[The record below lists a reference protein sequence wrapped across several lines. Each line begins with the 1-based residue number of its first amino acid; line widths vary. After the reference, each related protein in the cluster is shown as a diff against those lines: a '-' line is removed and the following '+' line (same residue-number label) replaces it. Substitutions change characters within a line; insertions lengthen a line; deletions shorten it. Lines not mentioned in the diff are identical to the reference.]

1 MPPTQRHPAGINP
14 YAPPHPAKQLPRS
27 QPTKHPHKPHTPHAK
42 VKVENFGPPAWRTV
56 LHNRVDFGY
65 PDFYPSRPGFDQP
78 EDVLTE
84 GNVKSGFAGKPF
96 VSEVAETFSMH
107 GPIHQHLSGGCLN
120 MLMQLGK
127 NLVEKQEES
136 MPQFQERSFRI
147 PGRVIYTDNKRLGFL
162 ADLGNPDI
170 PLHWLMRNQIP
181 HGFKGVEL
189 LDVMFSPLT
198 TVRQPPPNLAPM
210 DPIPIDRA
218 IWLIRVIG
226 SNDIAAHR
234 ARQHQTATS
243 VPAPSPAAA
252 TPSSTT
258 TVTATPA
265 LPVSSNDWYSQE
277 FTNTVISWLRIQ
289 LGQLALPSTVK
300 AAGKLPVTKAG
311 SGILQDEKARAK
323 WLAKWDYS
331 TRLLRALHTKH
342 LISTRL
348 FTGWLADHLTH
359 VNLAQLGFLAQLIGE
374 YLDDL
379 VHHLGSARH
388 CLRAACDKL
397 VEVRNSPG
405 KELLQKVETML
416 ITIIKAL
423 YEAKPDVL
431 LSPSTWRQHS
441 SLLATIVPTSS
452 PQWENLKRRNEA
464 LTFKPTVSAGSS
476 NPRRQHMAE
485 IQKLDSICED
495 TDMRQLTFL
504 FFDGAASPTCSP
516 VDLVKFEEK
525 VFTLL
530 NWSMGLYQLGA
541 HRPYAVYTLL
551 KHWHEQQEEH
561 QQASASSSSAA
572 AAAASSSSS
581 HAKLAKR
588 QHIDL
593 FEVVYKWLD
602 TVPVARN
609 QDNVRA
615 IGITIGELTRRGMFS
630 YGRYLQ
636 TLIANGQTA
645 RNLRSSSSDK
655 RSHHLAL
662 LKSMPIFVMAKDL
675 FQQRRIAL
683 SGDDLEVRRR
693 DELEEEGVLAAF
705 EERVKEYVPE
715 VYGLKSYGQS
725 ETLKTMVHYEIPTSS
740 QLTRYLYVCAR
751 FSIAANA
758 GAMLK
763 SDGERPAMDA
773 STFARVTQVF
783 RQSHGYATIAD
794 FMIRALQEAED
805 DEILD
810 VILDIIKRDADV
822 WTAMDL
828 WPRLGDKLLD
838 RHHVLERKGKEHPRL
853 MQLLRVLAQKKR
865 LNPDDEDEAEQLQT
879 SVDKST
885 TPPGGIKL
893 VDIFEVLPHI
903 LTTGKESKAISVAP
917 ALFRQCGS
925 FSSWSLKW
933 WMLILD
939 VVQKANIEQKP
950 FLYHVISTHL
960 SAVLGQ
966 HGDSLDDAVTSW
978 LENLSAVNLVEMF
991 GKRSSG
997 VLVRLL
1003 LFLISH
1009 RFLSTWVLLEKAVFP
1024 IWKYASPFALP
1035 PRKRFSSKQIQAI
1048 TSTVNIIAQLLISP
1062 PLIPDFPPVSL
1073 KESLIVQASRQPVL
1087 QRLSV
1092 GILIQH
1098 LPLLVVFEQ
1107 SKLLPDQISQ
1117 RIDVILRNLAMTA
1130 EFKTAAFRNLNLLK
1144 DAFLA
1149 REWSGPGM
1157 DQGLEG
1163 KMIDVLKRIMSE
1175 KPTQPSPK
1183 QGLPNFDT
1191 SARFSAWRWTRVVL
1205 EMRVEFKALT
1215 MRIAEGQNV
1224 AEAKQTL
1231 NQLVHATLDRETT
1244 ADDTDLLCEVFRGVD
1259 SMVTQEILAAGL
1271 ERLATLLGHAIAA
1284 ESQQQ
1289 LETNIK
1295 SIDQLLRILD
1305 SMNNLPSQSVT
1316 EASVLN
1322 ARHKLLDLLALALQ
1336 TVERNL
1342 STTRDGSDLLLPSG
1356 ISPPQPS
1363 HLLKAVM
1370 GLLKFTLGSV
1380 GSENGSLTAPKPNFP
1395 HLAVCFL
1402 KAIFASDGILDS
1414 SSAKVMADMLVY
1426 IIDCTSPQARL
1437 ICQSALLA
1445 ETASRH
1451 AQSILS
1457 SFPELSAALPY
1468 LSPVQRHMSL
1478 VTPDTAD
1485 HISDSALPLDDRH
1498 WELFE
1503 YIGPPKRKIGP
1514 QDLFLASAP
1523 LKDASSIPITLFDP
1537 KITRDAPPNAG
1548 TMDAYVKAAED
1559 GEVSPVGEEEEPRR
1573 SWETFASERNLGDG
1587 LAGEPA
1593 YAKQA
1598 ATLVFSARDNDV
1610 PEVMPVKSTASQQPV
1625 VVVPSSTSPQKP
1637 KGKRSNSSGKD
1648 KVTGSNKD
1656 APIAVEED
1664 ENDEDSEVEA
1674 PLSKKAKTAKNSATG
1689 SGKSTTTAGK
1699 APARKTTGGKGISK
1713 KATGKSAK
1721 ESGTGRAKG
1730 GRRKSQA
1737 E

>member
-1 MPPTQRHPAGINP
+1 MPPTQRYPQGINP
-14 YAPPHPAKQLPRS
+14 YAPPHTAKPQSKSHAAKPPQKQHPPPTHHHLP
-27 QPTKHPHKPHTPHAK
+27 PPDKHVADSAK
-42 VKVENFGPPAWRTV
+42 VEDFAPPAWRTV
-56 LHNRVDFGY
+56 LHNRIDFGY
-65 PDFYPSRPGFDQP
+65 PDFYPSRPGFEQP

-84 GNVKSGFAGKPF
+84 ENVKSGFAAKPF

-127 NLVEKQEES
+127 ELIEKQEES

-234 ARQHQTATS
+234 ARQHQTAAS

-258 TVTATPA
+258 TVTATA
-265 LPVSSNDWYSQE
+265 AMPVSSNDWYSQE

-289 LGQLALPSTVK
+289 LGQLALPNTAKV
-300 AAGKLPVTKAG
+300 AGKVPATKAG

-405 KELLQKVETML
+405 KELLQKVEDML
-416 ITIIKAL
+416 ITIIKSL
-423 YEAKPDVL
+423 YDANPDVL

-441 SLLATIVPTSS
+441 LLLSTILSTSS
-452 PQWENLKRRNEA
+452 PQWANLKRRNEA
-464 LTFKPTVSAGSS
+464 LAFKPTVSAGSS
-476 NPRRQHMAE
+476 NPRRQRMAE

-516 VDLVKFEEK
+516 VDLVRFEEK

-561 QQASASSSSAA
+561 QASQTRLGR
-572 AAAASSSSS
+572 
-581 HAKLAKR
+581 K

-602 TVPVARN
+602 TAPAARN
-609 QDNVRA
+609 EDNVRA

-645 RNLRSSSSDK
+645 RNLRSASDE

-675 FQQRRIAL
+675 LQQRRIAL

-693 DELEEEGVLAAF
+693 DDLEEENALTAF
-705 EERVKEYVPE
+705 EEEVKEYVPE

-725 ETLKTMVHYEIPTSS
+725 EALKAMVNYEIPTSS
-740 QLTRYLYVCAR
+740 QLTRYLYVFAR

-758 GAMLK
+758 GATLR
-763 SDGERPAMDA
+763 SDGERRAMDA
-773 STFARVTQVF
+773 STFARITQVF

-838 RHHVLERKGKEHPRL
+838 RHHVLERKGKQHPRL
-853 MQLLRVLAQKKR
+853 TQLLRVLAQKKR
-865 LNPDDEDEAEQLQT
+865 LTPDDEDEVKQLQT

-885 TPPGGIKL
+885 TPPGGVKL
-893 VDIFEVLPHI
+893 VDVFEVLPHI
-903 LTTGKESKAISVAP
+903 LSTGKENTAISVAP
-917 ALFRQCGS
+917 TLFRQCGS

-933 WMLILD
+933 WTLIVD
-939 VVQKANIEQKP
+939 VVQKANTEQKP

-966 HGDSLDDAVTSW
+966 RGDSLDDVLTSW
-978 LENLSAVNLVEMF
+978 LEKLSAVSLVETF

-1003 LFLISH
+1003 LFLVSH
-1009 RFLSTWVLLEKAVFP
+1009 RFLSTWVVLEKAIFP
-1024 IWKYASPFALP
+1024 IWKHASPSALP
-1035 PRKRFSSKQIQAI
+1035 PRKRLSSKQIQAI

-1062 PLIPDFPPVSL
+1062 PLIPDLPPVSL

-1087 QRLSV
+1087 QGFCV

-1107 SKLLPDQISQ
+1107 SKLLPDQMSL
-1117 RIDVILRNLAMTA
+1117 RIDEILRNLAMTA

-1244 ADDTDLLCEVFRGVD
+1244 ADDTDLLCEVFKGVD
-1259 SMVTQEILAAGL
+1259 SMVTQEILAAGM

-1342 STTRDGSDLLLPSG
+1342 STTRDGSDLLLPPG

-1370 GLLKFTLGSV
+1370 GLLKFALGSV
-1380 GSENGSLTAPKPNFP
+1380 VSESVSLTAPKPNFP

-1402 KAIFASDGILDS
+1402 KAIFAGDGILDS
-1414 SSAKVMADMLVY
+1414 NSAKVMADMLVY

-1437 ICQSALLA
+1437 VCQSALLA
-1445 ETASRH
+1445 ETVSPH

-1457 SFPELSAALPY
+1457 AFPELSAAMPY

-1485 HISDSALPLDDRH
+1485 HVSDSALPLDDRR

-1503 YIGPPKRKIGP
+1503 YIGPTKRKIGP

-1548 TMDAYVKAAED
+1548 TMDAYDNPVGD
-1559 GEVSPVGEEEEPRR
+1559 GELSPTTNPASPVEEARR

-1610 PEVMPVKSTASQQPV
+1610 PEVVVPVKSASGLVITP
-1625 VVVPSSTSPQKP
+1625 STSPQKP
-1637 KGKRSNSSGKD
+1637 KIKRSNSGKD
-1648 KVTGSNKD
+1648 KATGSNKD

-1664 ENDEDSEVEA
+1664 EDEEDSEAEV
-1674 PLSKKAKTAKNSATG
+1674 PLSKKQKTAKNSAA
-1689 SGKSTTTAGK
+1689 SRGKSTTTTTTTAGK
-1699 APARKTTGGKGISK
+1699 VPARKTTGGKGVSK

-1721 ESGTGRAKG
+1721 EAGTGKAKS

>member
-1 MPPTQRHPAGINP
+1 
-14 YAPPHPAKQLPRS
+14 
-27 QPTKHPHKPHTPHAK
+27 
-42 VKVENFGPPAWRTV
+42 
-56 LHNRVDFGY
+56 
-65 PDFYPSRPGFDQP
+65 
-78 EDVLTE
+78 
-84 GNVKSGFAGKPF
+84 
-96 VSEVAETFSMH
+96 
-107 GPIHQHLSGGCLN
+107 

-127 NLVEKQEES
+127 ELVEKQEQS
-136 MPQFQERSFRI
+136 MPQFHERSFRI

-162 ADLGNPDI
+162 ADLGNRDI

-234 ARQHQTATS
+234 ARQHQTAAS

-265 LPVSSNDWYSQE
+265 MPVSSNDWYSQE

-289 LGQLALPSTVK
+289 LGQLALPNTVK
-300 AAGKLPVTKAG
+300 VAGKLPATKAG

-405 KELLQKVETML
+405 KELLQKVEDML
-416 ITIIKAL
+416 ITVIKAL
-423 YEAKPDVL
+423 YEANPDVL
-431 LSPSTWRQHS
+431 LSPSTWRLHS
-441 SLLATIVPTSS
+441 PLLATILSTSS

-464 LTFKPTVSAGSS
+464 LAFKPTVTAGSS
-476 NPRRQHMAE
+476 NPRRQRMEE
-485 IQKLDSICED
+485 IQKLDSICKD

-530 NWSMGLYQLGA
+530 NWSMGLFQLGA

-561 QQASASSSSAA
+561 QASQ
-572 AAAASSSSS
+572 
-581 HAKLAKR
+581 AKLGKR

-593 FEVVYKWLD
+593 FQVVYKWLD
-602 TVPVARN
+602 TAPAARN
-609 QDNVRA
+609 EDNVRA

-636 TLIANGQTA
+636 TLIANGHTA
-645 RNLRSSSSDK
+645 RNLRSASDD

-662 LKSMPIFVMAKDL
+662 LKSMPVFVMAKDL
-675 FQQRRIAL
+675 LQQRRIAL

-693 DELEEEGVLAAF
+693 DELEEKAVLAAF
-705 EERVKEYVPE
+705 EEQVKEYVPE
-715 VYGLKSYGQS
+715 VYGLESYGQS
-725 ETLKTMVHYEIPTSS
+725 EALKTMVNYEIPASS
-740 QLTRYLYVCAR
+740 QLTRYLYVFAR

-758 GAMLK
+758 GATLR
-763 SDGERPAMDA
+763 SDGERRAMDA
-773 STFARVTQVF
+773 STFARITQVF

-794 FMIRALQEAED
+794 FMVRALQEAED

-838 RHHVLERKGKEHPRL
+838 RHHALERKGKEHPRL
-853 MQLLRVLAQKKR
+853 VQLLKVLAQKKR
-865 LNPDDEDEAEQLQT
+865 LMPDDEDEVKQLQT

-885 TPPGGIKL
+885 SPPAGVKL
-893 VDIFEVLPHI
+893 VDVFEVLPHI
-903 LTTGKESKAISVAP
+903 LTTGKENTAISVAP
-917 ALFRQCGS
+917 ALFRQCGR

-933 WMLILD
+933 WTLIVD
-939 VVQKANIEQKP
+939 VVQKAGNTEQKP

-978 LENLSAVNLVEMF
+978 LENLSAANVVETF
-991 GKRSSG
+991 GGRTRPAG

-1003 LFLISH
+1003 LFLVSH
-1009 RFLSTWVLLEKAVFP
+1009 RFLSTWVVLEKAVFP
-1024 IWKYASPFALP
+1024 IWKHAAPFALP
-1035 PRKRFSSKQIQAI
+1035 PRKRLSSKQIQAI

-1062 PLIPDFPPVSL
+1062 PLIPDLAPVSL

-1087 QRLSV
+1087 QGSSV

-1107 SKLLPDQISQ
+1107 SKLLPDQVSH
-1117 RIDVILRNLAMTA
+1117 RIDEILRNLAMTA

-1244 ADDTDLLCEVFRGVD
+1244 ADDTDLLCEVFKGVD
-1259 SMVTQEILAAGL
+1259 SMVTQEILAAGM

-1289 LETNIK
+1289 LETHIK

-1316 EASVLN
+1316 EPSVLN

-1342 STTRDGSDLLLPSG
+1342 STTRDGSDLLLPPG

-1380 GSENGSLTAPKPNFP
+1380 VSESVSLTAPKPNFP

-1402 KAIFASDGILDS
+1402 KAIFAGDGILDS
-1414 SSAKVMADMLVY
+1414 NSARIMADMLVY

-1437 ICQSALLA
+1437 VCQSALLA
-1445 ETASRH
+1445 ETVSPH

-1457 SFPELSAALPY
+1457 SFPELSAAMPY

-1485 HISDSALPLDDRH
+1485 HVSDSALPLDDRR

-1503 YIGPPKRKIGP
+1503 YIGPSKRKIGP

-1548 TMDAYVKAAED
+1548 TMDAYGKPAED
-1559 GEVSPVGEEEEPRR
+1559 GELSPTTDPNPASPVEEEPRR

-1598 ATLVFSARDNDV
+1598 ATLLFSVRDNDV
-1610 PEVMPVKSTASQQPV
+1610 LEVAPVKSAPELVIT
-1625 VVVPSSTSPQKP
+1625 SSTSPQKP
-1637 KGKRSNSSGKD
+1637 KVKRSGSGKD
-1648 KVTGSNKD
+1648 KATGSNKD
-1656 APIAVEED
+1656 APAAAEED
-1664 ENDEDSEVEA
+1664 ENDEDSGAEV
-1674 PLSKKAKTAKNSATG
+1674 PLSKKQKTAKNNNA
-1689 SGKSTTTAGK
+1689 AAK
-1699 APARKTTGGKGISK
+1699 APARKTTGGKGVSK

-1721 ESGTGRAKG
+1721 EGATGKAKG

>member
-1 MPPTQRHPAGINP
+1 MESCS
-14 YAPPHPAKQLPRS
+14 YAV
-27 QPTKHPHKPHTPHAK
+27 T
-42 VKVENFGPPAWRTV
+42 
-56 LHNRVDFGY
+56 GY

-96 VSEVAETFSMH
+96 VSEVVRT
-107 GPIHQHLSGGCLN
+107 LS
-120 MLMQLGK
+120 QLGIQSAYMSAGRDVLDAWTYTPASVGRMSQYAHAAGQGPCREARGIYAAVPLTCA
-127 NLVEKQEES
+127 NR
-136 MPQFQERSFRI
+136 ERSFRI

-289 LGQLALPSTVK
+289 LGQLALPNTVK
-300 AAGKLPVTKAG
+300 AAGKLPVTKGG

-342 LISTRL
+342 LVSTRL

-388 CLRAACDKL
+388 CLRATCDKL

-441 SLLATIVPTSS
+441 SLLATIVPSSS

-464 LTFKPTVSAGSS
+464 LTFRPTVSAGSS

-495 TDMRQLTFL
+495 TDMRQLTLL

-561 QQASASSSSAA
+561 QQASSSSSSAA
-572 AAAASSSSS
+572 ASSSS

-602 TVPVARN
+602 TAPAARN

-645 RNLRSSSSDK
+645 RNLRSPSDK

-725 ETLKTMVHYEIPTSS
+725 EALKTMVHYEIPTSS
-740 QLTRYLYVCAR
+740 QLTRYLYVYAR

-865 LNPDDEDEAEQLQT
+865 LTPDDEDEVEQLQT

-939 VVQKANIEQKP
+939 VVQKANTEQKP

-978 LENLSAVNLVEMF
+978 LENLSAVNLVETF

-1024 IWKYASPFALP
+1024 IWKHASPFALP
-1035 PRKRFSSKQIQAI
+1035 PRKRLSSKQIQAI

-1175 KPTQPSPK
+1175 KSTQPSPK

-1305 SMNNLPSQSVT
+1305 SMNNMPSQSVT

-1342 STTRDGSDLLLPSG
+1342 STTRDGSELLLPPG

-1402 KAIFASDGILDS
+1402 KVIFASDGILDS
-1414 SSAKVMADMLVY
+1414 SSAKIMADMLVY

-1548 TMDAYVKAAED
+1548 TMDAYDKAAED
-1559 GEVSPVGEEEEPRR
+1559 GEVSPTVNPASPVGEEEEPQR

-1587 LAGEPA
+1587 LAGEPT

-1610 PEVMPVKSTASQQPV
+1610 PEVMHVKSTASQQPV

-1699 APARKTTGGKGISK
+1699 APARKTTGGKGVSK
-1713 KATGKSAK
+1713 KAAGKSAK
-1721 ESGTGRAKG
+1721 ESGTGKAKG